1 MRTSGRSAV
10 CAMALASM
18 AAVALPA
25 AADASPKKNPKEATF
40 KATLSGSQVSTWEYH
55 RANDKDD
62 PCDASS
68 DGYGDQTIRFDAKR
82 TFRVTF
88 RTPPKNQ
95 PDLYGT
101 DGRPVVFAT
110 PFRLP
115 VDAKADRNADV
126 TVHTGDIGPP
136 EVCGD
141 NGGADPGYVPPTPDC
156 GVREGGFAASF
167 YFHPQGGDED
177 DLFVPLPGST
187 PYKNNL
193 RLEGKD
199 YEWLKA
205 DGSDSGGELRNVYER
220 CPFFGDYV
228 EDAGHI
234 YISPAKI
241 KEAKLFDKKRKKLV
255 ISGDHESNRTKDDTK
270 SKTILAWNLR
280 LKRIK

>member
-1 MRTSGRSAV
+1 MRKTGI

-25 AADASPKKNPKEATF
+25 SADAKKLPYKTATF

-55 RANDKDD
+55 LANDKDD
-62 PCDASS
+62 PCDASA
-68 DGYGDQTIRFDAKR
+68 DGYGDQTVKFDAKR
-82 TFRVTF
+82 TFRIEF
-88 RTPPKNQ
+88 RTPPKKQ

-115 VDAKADRNADV
+115 VDAKADRSGEI
-126 TVHTGDIGPP
+126 TTHSEDIAKG
-136 EVCGD
+136 ECGD
-141 NGGADPGYVPPTPDC
+141 NGGADPNYVPPTPDC

-167 YFHPQGGDED
+167 YFHPQGDEG

-193 RLEGKD
+193 RLEGSD
-199 YEWLKA
+199 YNWENA
-205 DGSDSGGELRNVYER
+205 DGSDGSPELRNVYER
-220 CPFFGDYV
+220 CPFYGDYV

-255 ISGDHESNRTKDDTK
+255 ISGDHESNRTQDNTT
-270 SKTILAWNLR
+270 SKTIIAWNLR